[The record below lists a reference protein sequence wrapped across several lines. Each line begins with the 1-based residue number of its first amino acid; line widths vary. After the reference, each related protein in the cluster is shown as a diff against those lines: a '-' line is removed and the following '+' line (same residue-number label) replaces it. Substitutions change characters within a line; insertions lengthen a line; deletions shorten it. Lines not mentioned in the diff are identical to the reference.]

1 MKKLIIVKSIGRLPI
16 YGGISGPITTP
27 TLMKET
33 DIVSLINNRKDVY
46 EVNPYNNEETI
57 KLTRINYNKI
67 NFEEPVVILNPDESD
82 EFEEIIPEISKQNVK
97 TELPK
102 DSEMGESKKETPT
115 MDSNLFDTKLSTI
128 NPINPNQ
135 TKKTDMKKID
145 SDFVSNS
152 KHKKN

>member
-82 EFEEIIPEISKQNVK
+82 EFEEIIPEISKQNIK
-97 TELPK
+97 TETPK
-102 DSEMGESKKETPT
+102 DSEMSESKKETPT
-115 MDSNLFDTKLSTI
+115 TDSNSF
-128 NPINPNQ
+128 N